1 MEFEI
6 NGEYTIFE
14 ISCMAWSVSRK
25 IIITGKQN
33 DRYTFK
39 LKGKRKQFYLN
50 ISNTTAVFKGFNI
63 PFYVDSDEENTING
77 SKKFHG
83 NACLNFV
90 GKKEDIKNWIDEN
103 NLNENLNKAVI
114 LAVEDVEKEVYS
126 VVYPEIAKER
136 LKTENHAV
144 IESILRKQE
153 QEVLI

>member
-1 MEFEI
+1 MEFDI

-14 ISCMAWSVSRK
+14 ISSFMACSVRRK

-50 ISNTTAVFKGFNI
+50 ITNTTAVFKGFNI

-77 SKKFHG
+77 TKSFHG

-90 GKKEDIKNWIDEN
+90 GKVEDIKKWIDEN

-114 LAVEDVEKEVYS
+114 LAVENGVYS
-126 VVYPEIAKER
+126 VVYPDIARER

-144 IESILRKQE
+144 VESILRKQE
-153 QEVLI
+153 QEVLN